1 MTHFRSSHQ
10 KCSMQI
16 GVLRN
21 FTKFIGKHLCQ
32 SFFFNKVPGLRPATL
47 LKKRLWHR
55 YFPMNFVRFLTT
67 PFLLTPLVVASIV
80 WKMKGV
86 TKFSDFRKQPSRG
99 VLRKRCSEN
108 MPQIYRRTPIPKCDF
123 NKVALQRKATLLK
136 SHFGIGIL
144 L

>member
-32 SFFFNKVPGLRPATL
+32 SFFFNKVPGLRPAIL

-99 VLRKRCSEN
+99 VLRKKFLKICRKFTGEHLCRSVISIKLLCN
-108 MPQIYRRTPIPKCDF
+108 AKQLYWNRTS
-123 NKVALQRKATLLK
+123 A
-136 SHFGIGIL
+136 
-144 L
+144 